1 MEFLALKLISKML
14 QPVHLQQITLL
25 LDITL
30 SVLTGFSEGISY
42 PAATN
47 FQQELPTIRVPTRRT
62 TDT

>member
-1 MEFLALKLISKML
+1 MTNDKL
-14 QPVHLQQITLL
+14 QPVHLQQKTLL

-30 SVLTGFSEGISY
+30 PVLTVFPEGISY